1 MKQIIPTTILIG
13 LSALNGCSVSTPQHH
28 AFNKPAAT
36 KIPLTAVPEAVL
48 ASVDTHVPEI
58 YLNEAYLTHHGA
70 KEIYELEGLS
80 QSATYEITVTSD
92 GHILDVARDASL
104 SD

>member
-13 LSALNGCSVSTPQHH
+13 LSAMNGCNAPAPKHH
-28 AFNKPAAT
+28 AHNKPAVT

-48 ASVDTHVPEI
+48 ASVDAHVPGI
-58 YLNEAYLTHHGA
+58 YLNEAHLSHQGT

-80 QSATYEITVTSD
+80 QSATYEISVTSD
-92 GHILDVARDASL
+92 GHILDVDRDDSL